1 MTRFHDLDALR
12 GFATLLGILLHAGLF
27 LVPLGEWP
35 VHEAWASETP
45 PETNGSERAGSAA
58 PGSSRIM

>member
-1 MTRFHDLDALR
+1 M
-12 GFATLLGILLHAGLF
+12 LLGILLHAGLF

-35 VHEAWASETP
+35 VHEAWALETP